1 MPNSCW
7 MVGRAT
13 LTMLKSSCSTN
24 WAAQMTTMASAVC
37 RTGGSV
43 SVTGPLFSYLV
54 RQVDLTGPRE
64 PPEMATGDAAGP
76 VIPPGAEQPRRY
88 RPKLRYELIGCGLH
102 GHELLGID
110 AAGLRPEDDLFARDF
125 GGLRWYR
132 CLRCDSWIALTPPV
146 KPTTRFPPE
155 RSEVTVPLR
164 GRPLRDKY
172 VLRLIAVDRLIHF
185 LVLSALAA
193 AIFLFAGDKAALNAD
208 FTKILNDLQGGLGG
222 PVNQGHGVVHD
233 LQRLFAVS
241 TNNLYL
247 LGVAV
252 AAYAALE
259 GVEAV
264 GLWLG
269 KRWAEYLTFIATIVF
284 IPYEIDELAKG
295 ISALKLITFII
306 NVAIAVYLVVAKRLF
321 GVRGGRRAEEAE
333 YERDSGWE
341 AIERSTPVPAP
352 AP

>member
-1 MPNSCW
+1 
-7 MVGRAT
+7 
-13 LTMLKSSCSTN
+13 
-24 WAAQMTTMASAVC
+24 
-37 RTGGSV
+37 
-43 SVTGPLFSYLV
+43 
-54 RQVDLTGPRE
+54 
-64 PPEMATGDAAGP
+64 MATGDGAGP
-76 VIPPGAEQPRRY
+76 VVIPPGAEQLRRF

-102 GHELLGID
+102 GHELLGTD
-110 AAGLRPEDDLFARDF
+110 AAGLRPEDDLFAREF

-132 CLRCDSWIALTPPV
+132 CLRCDSWIALTPPADAA
-146 KPTTRFPPE
+146 TRFPPE
-155 RSEVTVPLR
+155 RAEVALPLR

-172 VLRLIAVDRLIHF
+172 VLRLISVDRVIHF

-222 PVNQGHGVVHD
+222 PVNQGHGIVHD

-247 LGVAV
+247 LGTAV

-269 KRWAEYLTFIATIVF
+269 KRWAEYLTFIATVVF
-284 IPYEIDELAKG
+284 IPYEVDELAKG

-321 GVRGGRRAEEAE
+321 GVRGGRRAEDAE
-333 YERDSGWE
+333 RDRDSGWE
-341 AIERSTPVPAP
+341 AIERATPVPAATP
-352 AP
+352 SAN